1 ARQAARRGE
10 EELRG
15 RLGAQD
21 PPLQH
26 VLLAERHARPE
37 EGLLFER
44 SLGGA
49 RLQRVGHDAVSL
61 DERPQHAMGA
71 ERAEA
76 TEERVD
82 RPRPLREPALPLG
95 VMQPHLLAEL
105 LAEGVLLGEEE
116 LELEEVAEAYRLVPK
131 LGSR

>member
-1 ARQAARRGE
+1 GSAVAARTAGRAPCTPGGRPPLRAEPRRGE
-10 EELRG
+10 APARRPRRG
-15 RLGAQD
+15 
-21 PPLQH
+21 
-26 VLLAERHARPE
+26 
-37 EGLLFER
+37 
-44 SLGGA
+44 
-49 RLQRVGHDAVSL
+49 SL

-105 LAEGVLLGEEE
+105 LAEGLLLGEEE
-116 LELEEVAEAYRLVPK
+116 LELEQVPEPHRLVPE
-131 LGSR
+131 LGGRGGDAVPGR